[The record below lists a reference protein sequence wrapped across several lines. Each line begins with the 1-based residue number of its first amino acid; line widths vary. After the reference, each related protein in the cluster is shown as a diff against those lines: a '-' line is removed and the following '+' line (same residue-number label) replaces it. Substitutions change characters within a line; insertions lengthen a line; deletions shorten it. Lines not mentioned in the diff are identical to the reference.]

1 MLGRRKPEKIMAG
14 IRPTGGTEI
23 TLRASRRREQPGRAK
38 RIDPVP
44 VTPSDSRAKTALG
57 RPDISA
63 RPVAAFLAQYIDQ
76 HWAWPRNAS
85 RKEETRRTATAAYIE
100 ADMLPD
106 LLAETLRPA
115 RRGLKL

>member
-1 MLGRRKPEKIMAG
+1 MAG
-14 IRPTGGTEI
+14 IRPAGRTGI
-23 TLRASRRREQPGRAK
+23 TLPAPRRREEPGRAK

-44 VTPSDSRAKTALG
+44 VAPSDSRARAALG
-57 RPDISA
+57 RSDISV

-76 HWAWPRNAS
+76 HWGWPRNAS

-115 RRGLKL
+115 RRGMKL

>member
-1 MLGRRKPEKIMAG
+1 MAG

-23 TLRASRRREQPGRAK
+23 TLPARRRREETARAK

-44 VTPSDSRAKTALG
+44 AAPSDPQAKAALG
-57 RPDISA
+57 RPDLSA

-76 HWAWPRNAS
+76 HWSWPRNAN
-85 RKEETRRTATAAYIE
+85 RKEETRRAATAAYIE